1 MRREDAGINSP
12 VADGKKFDFQRG
24 EVADDDAQQK
34 LARMTTTHKPGK
46 PPTKDTSS
54 SQGWC
59 SCFSMCFGS
68 NEEES
73 DSNQQ
78 TDVQTPTTQPKTQ
91 PALPEHLMTQVAR
104 PDKQARTHNTQPGSQ
119 NKAGSGT
126 TTQDVDRSGL
136 QSPREKGDMGDIS
149 INVEMTDNKPPQTQP
164 QAGSRMTPMTSGQ
177 NEIERFAFKDPN
189 DTTPDP
195 KGLLQ
200 PNRTKFKKTLVL
212 DLDETLVHSS
222 FRPVDNP
229 TFIIPVHIDN
239 HVYNVYVL
247 KRPYTDI
254 FLERAAKCYE
264 IIIFTASLAKYAD
277 PLLDELDK
285 KKVING
291 RLFRNSCVMSVKT
304 YVKDLSVLGRQLK
317 NLIIVDN
324 SPLSYQFQ
332 PKNAINCTSWF
343 DDPEDTELLDMLPVL
358 ETTLLEEDDVRSVLD
373 ADNMTFPELVAK
385 AKRDTNTGDEPMWGF
400 SDGTGC

>member
-12 VADGKKFDFQRG
+12 VADKRFDFQRG
-24 EVADDDAQQK
+24 EQPDAEAERK
-34 LARMTTTHKPGK
+34 LARMTTTHKPK
-46 PPTKDTSS
+46 RPPREAD
-54 SQGWC
+54 QGWC

-68 NEEES
+68 NEEEDDPTS
-73 DSNQQ
+73 TQQ
-78 TDVQTPTTQPKTQ
+78 DPPSF
-91 PALPEHLMTQVAR
+91 LMTQVDR
-104 PDKQARTHNTQPGSQ
+104 PDKAPTRNTQPESRTEEVP
-119 NKAGSGT
+119 AGGATS
-126 TTQDVDRSGL
+126 VERERSGL
-136 QSPREKGDMGDIS
+136 QSPRKEETMGGVS
-149 INVEMTDNKPPQTQP
+149 IDVEMTDTKPQRTTSTTRPS
-164 QAGSRMTPMTSGQ
+164 GSGAQDRSF
-177 NEIERFAFKDPN
+177 IERFAFKDPN
-189 DTTPDP
+189 DFMNDP
-195 KGLLQ
+195 RGLLN
-200 PNRTKFKKTLVL
+200 PNNTKFKKTLVL

-254 FLERAAKCYE
+254 FLERASKCYE

-343 DDPEDTELLDMLPVL
+343 DDPEDTELLDMLPIL
-358 ETTLLEEDDVRSVLD
+358 ETTLLEEDDVRTVLD
-373 ADNMTFPELVAK
+373 ADNMTYPELVAK
-385 AKRDTNTGDEPMWGF
+385 AKRDTNTGREPMWGF

>member
-1 MRREDAGINSP
+1 
-12 VADGKKFDFQRG
+12 
-24 EVADDDAQQK
+24 
-34 LARMTTTHKPGK
+34 
-46 PPTKDTSS
+46 
-54 SQGWC
+54 
-59 SCFSMCFGS
+59 
-68 NEEES
+68 
-73 DSNQQ
+73 
-78 TDVQTPTTQPKTQ
+78 
-91 PALPEHLMTQVAR
+91 
-104 PDKQARTHNTQPGSQ
+104 
-119 NKAGSGT
+119 
-126 TTQDVDRSGL
+126 
-136 QSPREKGDMGDIS
+136 
-149 INVEMTDNKPPQTQP
+149 MTDNKRPSPS
-164 QAGSRMTPMTSGQ
+164 AGGGAGARSTGKPDRS
-177 NEIERFAFKDPN
+177 EIERFAFRDPN
-189 DTTPDP
+189 NEEPDP

-200 PNRTKFKKTLVL
+200 PNTTRFKKTLVL

-222 FRPVDNP
+222 FRPVPDP

-285 KKVING
+285 KQVING
-291 RLFRNSCVMSVKT
+291 RLFRNSCVMSGKT
-304 YVKDLSVLGRQLK
+304 YVKDLSVLGRKLK

-343 DDPEDTELLDMLPVL
+343 DDPDDTELLDMLPLL
-358 ETTLLEEDDVRSVLD
+358 ETTLMEADNVDTVLD
-373 ADNMTFPELVAK
+373 ADNIPYSELVK
-385 AKRDTNTGDEPMWGF
+385 LRKRDTNTGKEPMWGY

>member
-1 MRREDAGINSP
+1 MRREDANINSP

-24 EVADDDAQQK
+24 EVADDDAVNK
-34 LARMTTTHKPGK
+34 LARMTTTHGAAYENA
-46 PPTKDTSS
+46 SN

-59 SCFSMCFGS
+59 SCFTMCFGS
-68 NEEES
+68 NNE
-73 DSNQQ
+73 
-78 TDVQTPTTQPKTQ
+78 TTQAAKTTQKQ
-91 PALPEHLMTQVAR
+91 PSYPESLMTQVDR
-104 PDKQARTHNTQPGSQ
+104 PGAKKTATRTHNTQPGSQ
-119 NKAGSGT
+119 NAQGGAGST
-126 TTQDVDRSGL
+126 TTEDDERSGL
-136 QSPREKGDMGDIS
+136 QSPRKDDTMGDIS
-149 INVEMTDNKPPQTQP
+149 INVEMTDNKRAPPTREP
-164 QAGSRMTPMTSGQ
+164 VAGSGMSSPGG

-200 PNRTKFKKTLVL
+200 PNKTKFKKTLVL

-304 YVKDLSVLGRQLK
+304 YVKDLSVLGRKLK
-317 NLIIVDN
+317 NTIIVDN

-332 PKNAINCTSWF
+332 PTNAINCTSWF
-343 DDPEDTELLDMLPVL
+343 DDPDDTELLDMLPVL
-358 ETTLLEEDDVRSVLD
+358 ETTLLETDDVRDVLD
-373 ADNMTFPELVAK
+373 ADNMTYPELVAK
-385 AKRDTNTGDEPMWGF
+385 AKRDTKHGKEPMWGF